1 MCLYYS
7 VLVSLVNI
15 NKIDNIFIIII
26 INFRFVDNEYL
37 KISQKLLNQ
46 GHVSLIFVHSIE

>member
-1 MCLYYS
+1 MCLYSS

-15 NKIDNIFIIII
+15 NKIDNYFINIII
-26 INFRFVDNEYL
+26 FRFADNDYL

-46 GHVSLIFVHSIE
+46 GHVSLIFAHSIE